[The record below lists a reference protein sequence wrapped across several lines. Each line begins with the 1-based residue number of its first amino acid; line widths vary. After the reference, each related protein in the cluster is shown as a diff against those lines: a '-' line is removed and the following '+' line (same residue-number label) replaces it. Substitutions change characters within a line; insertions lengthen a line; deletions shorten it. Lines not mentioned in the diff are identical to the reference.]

1 MTQALPTDQFFNEAP
16 RLKSGENLISKLS
29 RSPWHAMALLLTYFK
44 SFKVIM
50 KAIQEQV
57 KDPFGNKATLNTS

>member
-1 MTQALPTDQFFNEAP
+1 
-16 RLKSGENLISKLS
+16 
-29 RSPWHAMALLLTYFK
+29 MALLLTYFK